1 MQAGQPIAVV
11 LADDHV
17 VVRRG
22 LRIALE
28 RVPGVT
34 VVGEAGDVQTAL
46 AAVAVEQPDV
56 LVLDLNMPGESA
68 LAALPGLVDSA
79 PDVAVVVLTMEQDP
93 ALARLALDRGARGYV
108 LKQAAEEELVE
119 AIRAVASGGTHVSR
133 EIEAALSE
141 PAEPGGPRDELTARE
156 TEVLRLIALG
166 HTNADVAKRLSL
178 SVRTVETHRTHI
190 QQKLGVSGRPQL
202 VRYALTQR
210 LI

>member
-1 MQAGQPIAVV
+1 VQAGQPIAVV

-28 RVPGVT
+28 RVSGVT
-34 VVGEAGDVQTAL
+34 VVGEAGDVQEAL
-46 AAVAVEQPDV
+46 AAVAAEQPDV

-68 LAALPGLVDSA
+68 LAALPGLTDAA

-119 AIRAVASGGTHVSR
+119 AIRVVASGGTHVSR
-133 EIEAALSE
+133 EIESALSGL
-141 PAEPGGPRDELTARE
+141 AEPSGPRNELTARE